1 MSSTGS
7 IILGLSF
14 AALHSCLC
22 KIFFA
27 KFLRQKMNIS
37 FYIVVLFLDFL
48 IGIIATQIK
57 GGFSEDDF
65 LRGELHLSK
74 INPHLIYYIFLPL
87 IIFDSSSNAS
97 FHIVQQQIVTTILV
111 AGPDVFISKGITTLF
126 VVYLFPHDFE
136 WSWVTSLLLGSILST
151 TYPES
156 IVTLLQDCGAS
167 HSLSSLIESEALLND
182 GLVFVLFSIFNR
194 IIVGRSFAIGQ
205 AISDIIRFSLSGT
218 LLGLFYGF
226 RCVFI
231 LNRINNELKIE
242 ITITFEKLL
251 EELDDEHDT
260 DSIYQLNLDTLW
272 TGPCI
277 LEPFIEPLHNTDL
290 AAGCYRTKMRNEII
304 KRILAAMPVDYEKQW
319 YLGMIRRRTL
329 KILIETVEEA
339 KVKLSL
345 KQHGHLLVRRFCMP
359 LWLQCLVKFDKLNCV
374 NRLTE
379 KFLFDHLILTIE
391 LAL

>member
-205 AISDIIRFSLSGT
+205 AISDIIRFSLS
-218 LLGLFYGF
+218 
-226 RCVFI
+226 
-231 LNRINNELKIE
+231 
-242 ITITFEKLL
+242 
-251 EELDDEHDT
+251 
-260 DSIYQLNLDTLW
+260 
-272 TGPCI
+272 
-277 LEPFIEPLHNTDL
+277 
-290 AAGCYRTKMRNEII
+290 
-304 KRILAAMPVDYEKQW
+304 KR
-319 YLGMIRRRTL
+319 
-329 KILIETVEEA
+329 
-339 KVKLSL
+339 
-345 KQHGHLLVRRFCMP
+345 
-359 LWLQCLVKFDKLNCV
+359 
-374 NRLTE
+374 
-379 KFLFDHLILTIE
+379 
-391 LAL
+391 